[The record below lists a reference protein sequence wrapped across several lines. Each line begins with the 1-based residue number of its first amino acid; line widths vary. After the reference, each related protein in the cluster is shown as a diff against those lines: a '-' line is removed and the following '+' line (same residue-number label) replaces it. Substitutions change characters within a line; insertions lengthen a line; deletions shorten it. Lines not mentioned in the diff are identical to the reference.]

1 MPIARTGAIGLRI
14 GAWSAYASGAVA
26 AIGVPLLIGM
36 YAVLFRSGPKNP
48 LVARLGGANDAMV
61 LAQYALALPLTVALH
76 QRNRSTDPRLS
87 GAATAVGLSAMTAIV
102 VLQALLLA
110 DVLEFE
116 DQVAYVAIAIWL
128 LVFWFITVGRLG
140 RANGLLTGRTT
151 LMSLVGASYFGFP
164 IWAFWLGRQLS
175 RAAAGDS

>member
-1 MPIARTGAIGLRI
+1 MPIARTGATGLRI
-14 GAWSAYASGAVA
+14 AAWSAYASGAVA

-36 YAVLFRSGPKNP
+36 YAVLSRSGSKNP
-48 LVARLGGANDAMV
+48 LVDRLGAANDAMV
-61 LAQYALALPLTVALH
+61 LAQYALALPLAVALH

-87 GAATAVGLSAMTAIV
+87 GAATAVGLTGMTAIV

-110 DVLEFE
+110 GVLDFE
-116 DQVAYVAIAIWL
+116 DQVVYVAIAIWL

-140 RANGLLTGRTT
+140 RASGLLTGHTT

-175 RAAAGDS
+175 RAAAGAS

>member
-1 MPIARTGAIGLRI
+1 MAIARGGVTGLRI
-14 GAWSAYASGAVA
+14 GAWTAYASGAVA

-36 YAVLFRSGPKNP
+36 YAVVFRSGPNHP
-48 LVARLGGANDAMV
+48 RVARLGGANDAMV
-61 LAQYALALPLTVALH
+61 LAQYALALPLAVVLH
-76 QRNRSTDPRLS
+76 QRNRSTDPRFS
-87 GAATAVGLSAMTAIV
+87 GAATAVGMSAMTAIV

-116 DQVAYVAIAIWL
+116 DQIAYVAIAFWL

-151 LMSLVGASYFGFP
+151 LMSLVGASYIGFP